1 MGSRSGYPNRKFSI
15 AYTCF
20 TISHFWCVARFT
32 FTRGGPNK
40 VRWAR
45 HSSESCPLSR
55 RWGVEKGRG
64 GRWGSRHVI
73 LEDILMH
80 NTAEA
85 FPNWTGN
92 RGGKNTSIIV
102 SLFFVCLLFVKEFPL
117 CPYTE
122 KLVWKYNEASLYIGS
137 NWNNNNNI
145 TIIKQIKTTA
155 EWFALFDKVLT
166 DPAASSSSC
175 SSRCPAGLLSR
186 VAAERRRWV

>member
-1 MGSRSGYPNRKFSI
+1 MDSRSGYPNRKFSI

-55 RWGVEKGRG
+55 GGGDREREGREMAHVT
-64 GRWGSRHVI
+64 SSVKTYSCTTLPRHFQI
-73 LEDILMH
+73 GQE
-80 NTAEA
+80 TEE
-85 FPNWTGN
+85 
-92 RGGKNTSIIV
+92 GKTLRLL
-102 SLFFVCLLFVKEFPL
+102 SLSFLFVCLLFVKEFPL

-137 NWNNNNNI
+137 N
-145 TIIKQIKTTA
+145 
-155 EWFALFDKVLT
+155 
-166 DPAASSSSC
+166 
-175 SSRCPAGLLSR
+175 
-186 VAAERRRWV
+186 

>member
-1 MGSRSGYPNRKFSI
+1 MNMGSRSGYPNRKFSI

-137 NWNNNNNI
+137 N
-145 TIIKQIKTTA
+145 
-155 EWFALFDKVLT
+155 
-166 DPAASSSSC
+166 
-175 SSRCPAGLLSR
+175 
-186 VAAERRRWV
+186 